1 MAEEKEKVKVE
12 IGSVGLALADISEGT
27 LGPAYFKGYRRV
39 EVKALEQIHKYRE
52 IIVVSANNE
61 VVERVVKTVS

>member
-1 MAEEKEKVKVE
+1 MSEEKVKVE
-12 IGSVGLALADISEGT
+12 IGSVGLALADISQGEF
-27 LGPAYFKGYRRV
+27 GPAYFKGYGRV
-39 EVKALEQIHKYRE
+39 EVKAQEQIHKYRE